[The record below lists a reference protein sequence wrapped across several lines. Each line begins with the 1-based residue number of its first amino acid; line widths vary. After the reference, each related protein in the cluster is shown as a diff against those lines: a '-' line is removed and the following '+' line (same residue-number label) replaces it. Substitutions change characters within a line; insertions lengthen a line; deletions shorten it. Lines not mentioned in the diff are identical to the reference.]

1 MYKWQSILT
10 GEIVENLAQVLRV
23 IWVDLTKF
31 HILNIKWKYNKE
43 GF

>member
-1 MYKWQSILT
+1 MYKWQSAAT
-10 GEIVENLAQVLRV
+10 GEIVENFRQVFRV

-31 HILNIKWKYNKE
+31 HIINLRWKYKKE